1 MIRLLSPLN
10 LALVAAT
17 VLAAIAGFVLV
28 PAGVELPVHWNV
40 HGEADWFLP
49 RELALIL
56 PLGLQLATVV
66 LFALA
71 LRFAPSAKSGIAES
85 GSAIVGAAI
94 TTLLLIG
101 LVVEVVTVLIGTGV
115 PVSMVQAIVGVLAV
129 MLLVVGN
136 ALPKSQPNS
145 VAGVRIHSTLADA
158 SNWQAT
164 HRLTGALA
172 MISGLALL
180 IAALL
185 LPPGVT
191 LFASA
196 IAAVLLPVIVG
207 VVYSLSRARRAKRS

>member
-71 LRFAPSAKSGIAES
+71 LRFAPSAKSG
-85 GSAIVGAAI
+85 SAIVGAAI

-101 LVVEVVTVLIGTGV
+101 LVVEAVTVLIGTGV

-145 VAGVRIHSTLADA
+145 VAGVRIPSTLADA
-158 SNWQAT
+158 GNWQAT

-185 LPPGVT
+185 LPPGAT

-207 VVYSLSRARRAKRS
+207 AVYSLSRARRAKRS